1 MVSRVLNPGLT
12 PVATSSYL
20 IDISHNQHVIIHIIK
35 TMRKILFYLFL
46 MSYTL
51 LLAQSN
57 RITVMFYNTEN
68 LFDTV
73 DDPDKDDDEYTPVGS
88 RHWTR
93 NRYWTKIGNLCK
105 VIAAADE
112 DTAPD
117 IIGLCEVEN
126 DSVMVDFTKRSPL
139 RHLEYR
145 YVMTESADVRGIDVA
160 FLYRRSSFALIS
172 HESVRIDLTP
182 LSFRPTRDILHVTG
196 RLPDNDTVDFYVCHW
211 PSRSGGVEETEPL
224 RMRAAQAV
232 RQSVDSVLRIRHKP
246 YIVIMGDLNGG
257 CDSPSIRNGLRT
269 ESAQSKN
276 EISDTDLV
284 AMMEGVEE
292 GSYRYEGRW
301 DSYDHFIVSGSFLNG
316 TGCTGVT
323 GVKVFSSGF
332 MLQDDEKY
340 GGHKPMRT
348 YNGYRYQEGYSDH
361 LPIILYL
368 DY

>member
-1 MVSRVLNPGLT
+1 
-12 PVATSSYL
+12 
-20 IDISHNQHVIIHIIK
+20 
-35 TMRKILFYLFL
+35 MRK
-46 MSYTL
+46 SL
-51 LLAQSN
+51 LLSLLLCSLALPARN

-73 DDPDKDDDEYTPVGS
+73 DDPDKDDDEFTPSGS
-88 RHWTR
+88 RRWTR

-126 DSVMVDFTKRSPL
+126 DSVMTDFTKRSPL

-145 YVMTESADVRGIDVA
+145 YVMTESADTRGIDVA
-160 FLYRRSSFALIS
+160 FLYRRSSFGLIA
-172 HESVRIDLTP
+172 HESLRIDLTP

-224 RMRAAQAV
+224 RMRAAQVV
-232 RQSVDSVLRIRHKP
+232 RKSVDSVLSVRRKP

-257 CDSPSIRNGLRT
+257 PDSPSVREGLGTVPKGRGH
-269 ESAQSKN
+269 ESA
-276 EISDTDLV
+276 DGDLV
-284 AMMEGVEE
+284 TMMDGIGQ
-292 GSYRYEGRW
+292 GSYQYQGEW
-301 DSYDHFIVSGSFLNG
+301 DSYDHFVVSGSLLNG
-316 TGCTGVT
+316 LGCTSAA
-323 GVKVFSSGF
+323 GVKVFSADF
-332 MLQDDEKY
+332 MLQDDDKY
-340 GGHKPMRT
+340 GGRKPMRS

-361 LPIILYL
+361 LPVLLFL